1 MAKAPL
7 KIGVAGVGFGALVH
21 IPAFQSEGLE
31 VVAVSASRME
41 RAQAAAD
48 KFAIPHAFNDF
59 AAMLA
64 LPDIEAVSIAT
75 PTGTH
80 LEMVSQALAAGK
92 HVLCEKAFA
101 RNADEARQM
110 RDLATATNLT
120 CMVAHEFRFAAPRAL
135 AKEMIDAGYVGTPKF
150 VRASMALNGPGPTA
164 KPAKPPPY
172 SPTRDNASQGGGI
185 LFSIGSHYID
195 GLIHWLGRV
204 ATVSATLTNL
214 WPERL
219 DGDRAVLSDA
229 DNLYLLHLTFENGT
243 IAELTGS
250 MSLPFGKAATIEL
263 FGTEGTLATPQGD
276 YWNALSRGPLL
287 GAKRGD
293 ADLKPL
299 DMPERLAPFIDERDD
314 RLMAFRLMTRAFLHG
329 IETGTSPSPNFE
341 DAYHTQQVLDAARTS
356 SAQGVRVTIGA

>member
-1 MAKAPL
+1 M
-7 KIGVAGVGFGALVH
+7 
-21 IPAFQSEGLE
+21 
-31 VVAVSASRME
+31 VAVSASRME

-250 MSLPFGKAATIEL
+250 MSLPFGKAATIEPV
-263 FGTEGTLATPQGD
+263 FGTEGTLADAPGRLLERPVAGTATRRQ
-276 YWNALSRGPLL
+276 ARRRGP
-287 GAKRGD
+287 
-293 ADLKPL
+293 
-299 DMPERLAPFIDERDD
+299 E
-314 RLMAFRLMTRAFLHG
+314 
-329 IETGTSPSPNFE
+329 
-341 DAYHTQQVLDAARTS
+341 AARHARAPRTLHRRARRPADGLPPDDPRLPARHRDGNVAVAEFRRRLPYPA
-356 SAQGVRVTIGA
+356 SAGRRADVLRARRPRHHRSLTHAR